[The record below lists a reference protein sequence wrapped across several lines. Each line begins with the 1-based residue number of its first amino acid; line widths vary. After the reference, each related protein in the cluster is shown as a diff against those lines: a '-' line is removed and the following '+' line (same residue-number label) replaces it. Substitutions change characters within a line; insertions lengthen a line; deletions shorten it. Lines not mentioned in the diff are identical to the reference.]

1 MADSDGCERLR
12 PEIAD
17 FEDEGQLAGERDPPT
32 GESDQELGRRRND
45 DIRKRNEHAAQS
57 GGDTERSIVAH
68 ALVGLAV
75 RQGPEPGAKHVYA
88 VNSFAVGQLPQ
99 LCFPF
104 GGNDTGGMIG
114 ETCEHRNLVACP
126 RPMHREFGGAR
137 RGGAHLGR
145 EVL

>member
-1 MADSDGCERLR
+1 MADSDGGQRLG

-32 GESDQELGRRRND
+32 GESDQELGRRRDD
-45 DIRKRNEHAAQS
+45 DIGTRNEHAAQS
-57 GGDTERSIVAH
+57 GGDAERSVVAH

-75 RQGPEPGAKHVYA
+75 GQGPEPGAKHVYA
-88 VNSFAVGQLPQ
+88 VNSFAVGQPAQ
-99 LCFPF
+99 RCVPF

-114 ETCEHRNLVACP
+114 KTGEHRNFVACL
-126 RPMHREFGGAR
+126 RPMHGEFGGAR
-137 RGGAHLGR
+137 GGGAHLGR